1 MKCCIICYIA
11 GLKHDDASAIFH
23 HLCEVFDA
31 RAYKKMGN
39 DEKKLYERLK
49 NALSKLDIIFKTD
62 LSEENDIHFNSGY
75 LTMLVAIGCN
85 NDNQYFKNTY
95 QLGMQLLEH
104 LELLDKKT
112 A

>member
-1 MKCCIICYIA
+1 
-11 GLKHDDASAIFH
+11 
-23 HLCEVFDA
+23 
-31 RAYKKMGN
+31 MGN